1 MINSK
6 FTIITFY
13 QFKKIDDILIIKNAL
28 SHFCKFN
35 KIKGTIILAEEG
47 INGTIAGISA
57 SIIKF
62 ELHLKGL
69 GFTNYNSK
77 YSYSKFTPF
86 FRLKVKNKKEIVTL
100 RSKDVDTENIT
111 GKKIKPEDWNNLI
124 LNQETILI
132 DVRNNFEVEMGTF
145 KNSINP
151 NTKSFTEFKSYI
163 KNNLNKAK
171 DKKIAMFCTGGIR
184 CEKASYYMKS
194 QGFENVFQL
203 NGGILKYLEDVDK
216 KNSFWE
222 GECFVFDNRVS
233 VTHELKRGTYELC
246 RGCNN
251 PISLQD
257 KQTNKYEKD
266 VSCPKCYEFLSQDKK
281 NRSRERS
288 KQIQLSEKHNRPYPY
303 RDLTVDRYL
312 QQ

>member
-1 MINSK
+1 MSNYK
-6 FTIITFY
+6 FTIIFFY
-13 QFKKIDDILIIKNAL
+13 QFKKIDDIKKKKNDL

-77 YSYSKFTPF
+77 YSYSKITPF

-100 RSKDVDTENIT
+100 RSKNVDTENIT

-151 NTKSFTEFKSYI
+151 NTKSFTDFKSYI

-184 CEKASYYMKS
+184 CEKISSYMIKK
-194 QGFENVFQL
+194 GFKDVNQL
-203 NGGILKYLEDVDK
+203 HGGILSYLEK
-216 KNSFWE
+216 TSFENSLWN

-233 VTHELKRGTYELC
+233 IKNELKDGSYELC
-246 RGCNN
+246 HACRYPLSQEMLKSKKYKKGTSCPNCFGK
-251 PISLQD
+251 ISESKIQSLKDRNKQITVAKKKGLYSPYI
-257 KQTNKYEKD
+257 KQTVN
-266 VSCPKCYEFLSQDKK
+266 
-281 NRSRERS
+281 
-288 KQIQLSEKHNRPYPY
+288 
-303 RDLTVDRYL
+303 DL
-312 QQ
+312 

>member
-13 QFKKIDDILIIKNAL
+13 QFKKIDDILIIKNDL

-47 INGTIAGISA
+47 INGTIAGTA
-57 SIIKF
+57 DSIKKF
-62 ELHLKGL
+62 ELRLKRL

-77 YSYSKFTPF
+77 YSYSKFMPF
-86 FRLKVKNKKEIVTL
+86 FRLKVRNKKEIVTL

-124 LNQETILI
+124 SNQETIVI

-184 CEKASYYMKS
+184 CEKISSYMIKK
-194 QGFENVFQL
+194 GFKDVNQL
-203 NGGILKYLEDVDK
+203 QGGILSYLEK
-216 KNSFWE
+216 TSFENSLWN

-233 VTHELKRGTYELC
+233 IKNELKDGSYELC
-246 RGCNN
+246 HACRY
-251 PISLQD
+251 PLSQEML
-257 KQTNKYEKD
+257 KSKKYKKGT
-266 VSCPKCYEFLSQDKK
+266 SCPNCHGKISELKK
-281 NRSRERS
+281 KSLKDRS
-288 KQIQLSEKHNRPYPY
+288 KQIAVAKKKGLYSPYIKQTVN
-303 RDLTVDRYL
+303 DL
-312 QQ
+312 

>member
-1 MINSK
+1 MIKSK

-13 QFKKIDDILIIKNAL
+13 QFKKIDDILIIKNELA
-28 SHFCKFN
+28 HFCKFN

-62 ELHLKGL
+62 ESLLLSL
-69 GFTNYNSK
+69 GFSNINSK
-77 YSYSKFTPF
+77 NSYSKFMPF
-86 FRLKVKNKKEIVTL
+86 FRLKVRNKKEIVTL

-124 LNQETILI
+124 LDQETILI

-163 KNNLNKAK
+163 KNNLNKSK

-184 CEKASYYMKS
+184 CEKISSYMIKK
-194 QGFENVFQL
+194 GFKNVNQL
-203 NGGILKYLEDVDK
+203 NGGIISYLEK
-216 KNSFWE
+216 TSYENSLWN

-233 VTHELKRGTYELC
+233 VKNELKDGSYELC
-246 RGCNN
+246 HACRY
-251 PISLQD
+251 PISQD
-257 KQTNKYEKD
+257 MLKSKKYKKGT
-266 VSCPKCYEFLSQDKK
+266 SCPNCYGKISELKK
-281 NRSRERS
+281 KSLKDRS
-288 KQIQLSEKHNRPYPY
+288 KQITVAKKKGLYSPYIKQTVN
-303 RDLTVDRYL
+303 DL
-312 QQ
+312 